1 MSVLYGDEPIELR
14 VYPNSEPSV
23 SIWVSRYPHLPIGAF
38 ERTGVGVPDDPA
50 ELRLKAEACRRL
62 AGMFE
67 EPERKALWI
76 ERAGQWEQLAIK
88 AEKQPSAE
96 T

>member
-1 MSVLYGDEPIELR
+1 MGASD
-14 VYPNSEPSV
+14 NS
-23 SIWVSRYPHLPIGAF
+23 
-38 ERTGVGVPDDPA
+38 A
-50 ELRLKAEACRRL
+50 ELRLKAEACRKL

-76 ERAGQWEQLAIK
+76 ERASDWEQLAID
-88 AEKQPSAE
+88 AEKQSSTE

>member
-1 MSVLYGDEPIELR
+1 
-14 VYPNSEPSV
+14 
-23 SIWVSRYPHLPIGAF
+23 
-38 ERTGVGVPDDPA
+38 VGVRDDPA
-50 ELRLKAEACRRL
+50 ELRLKAEACRKL

-88 AEKQPSAE
+88 SEAAVGGTVGLPQLAASFLTPK
-96 T
+96 

>member
-1 MSVLYGDEPIELR
+1 
-14 VYPNSEPSV
+14 
-23 SIWVSRYPHLPIGAF
+23 
-38 ERTGVGVPDDPA
+38 VGVPDDPA

>member
-1 MSVLYGDEPIELR
+1 
-14 VYPNSEPSV
+14 
-23 SIWVSRYPHLPIGAF
+23 
-38 ERTGVGVPDDPA
+38 VGVSDNSA
-50 ELRLKAEACRRL
+50 ELRLKAEACRKL

-76 ERAGQWEQLAIK
+76 ERASHWEQLAK
-88 AEKQPSAE
+88 EAEKRPSMD